1 MLFFR
6 MVIIHSH
13 DWEVDDEKV
22 VRESE
27 RENQWSALM
36 FLIRMMI
43 IYSLIKNINYHH
55 PNQIR
60 MVIIY
65 VVD

>member
-43 IYSLIKNINYHH
+43 IYSLIKT
-55 PNQIR
+55 
-60 MVIIY
+60 
-65 VVD
+65 